1 MSFLTNVVKVLE
13 ALGIKNK
20 VFNDKRYVNTTG
32 DLMTGGLGIQP
43 SVDSLTAL
51 VVNNKDA
58 NRVLTVDTVNN
69 RVGISTT
76 NPTAKLQINSI
87 ASYESATLGSELL
100 SASNW
105 TLGAG
110 WSGDFATGFAHTSGT
125 ADLSNTLA
133 GVIGNYYQIAY
144 TVTGRTAGSFTITF
158 GGESYAGRTAT
169 GKFGPRATT
178 TGNLI
183 ITPTTDFNGTIV
195 VSIKQITAN
204 YGATFALNDSTG
216 ATSFEIRNSLASLA
230 NTFIGV
236 NSGIKNTT
244 GFSNSAQGTQSLY
257 SNTTG
262 FYNSAQGYASLYSNT
277 TGNYNNAQGSNA
289 LYYNTT
295 GLNNSAQGSNA
306 LYYNTT
312 GLNNSAQ
319 GASALRSNTTGN
331 NNSAQGYG
339 ALYYNTTGENN
350 SAQGASALRSNTT
363 GSYNS
368 AQGVY
373 ALRSNTTGSN
383 NSAIGSNSGRYY
395 NGTTGNLTSASN
407 SLFLGASAS
416 ALADGST
423 NEIVIGYNAIGLGSN
438 TIKLGNTSITNV
450 ASNGNFEAL
459 DIGDGFI
466 LKSPDGTR
474 YRITVA
480 DGGALS
486 AVAV

>member
-244 GFSNSAQGTQSLY
+244 GSSNSAQGTQSLY

-319 GASALRSNTTGN
+319 GASALRSNTTG
-331 NNSAQGYG
+331 
-339 ALYYNTTGENN
+339 
-350 SAQGASALRSNTT
+350 
-363 GSYNS
+363 SYNS

-416 ALADGST
+416 ALANGST

>member
-87 ASYESATLGSELL
+87 ASHESATLGSELL

-319 GASALRSNTTGN
+319 GASALRSNTTG
-331 NNSAQGYG
+331 
-339 ALYYNTTGENN
+339 
-350 SAQGASALRSNTT
+350 
-363 GSYNS
+363 SYNS

-416 ALADGST
+416 ALANGST